1 MKPSIFCSVGMR
13 NYMEKILDNKR
24 SLRQKITMMY
34 LFLVLFNLVVW
45 LLAFYTFYNS
55 PMLFGA
61 AVMAYSFG
69 LRHAVD
75 ADHIAAID
83 NVTRKLMQEGKQP
96 VGVGFFFSLG
106 HSSVVIVATIII
118 ALSTKAFMQSNWA
131 KWHEMGSI
139 LCTSFSA
146 IFLLF
151 IALIN
156 IIIFFVI
163 YRIFKQIRQGK
174 ILTEQDT
181 NEVID
186 KQGFLVKRFRRFINL
201 ISHSWQM
208 FPLGLLFGIGFDT
221 ATEVGLLGL
230 SASQAADG
238 ISMWSILLFPAL
250 FAAGMSLIDTSDGVL
265 MLGAYGWAFLNPVR
279 KLYYNLTIT
288 LASALVAFLIGGIE
302 ALHLISEK
310 SGLKGSFWDFI
321 NQQNERFN
329 SIGFYIILFFIISW
343 IVSIFIYK
351 LMNFEALEHQVV
363 DEKQSKIIWK

>member
-1 MKPSIFCSVGMR
+1 
-13 NYMEKILDNKR
+13 
-24 SLRQKITMMY
+24 
-34 LFLVLFNLVVW
+34 
-45 LLAFYTFYNS
+45 
-55 PMLFGA
+55 
-61 AVMAYSFG
+61 MAYSFG

-131 KWHEMGSI
+131 QWHEIGSI

-163 YRIFKQIRQGK
+163 YRIFKQIRLGK

-238 ISMWSILLFPAL
+238 
-250 FAAGMSLIDTSDGVL
+250 VL

-302 ALHLISEK
+302 ALHLISAK

-351 LMNFEALEHQVV
+351 LMNFEALEHRVV

>member
-1 MKPSIFCSVGMR
+1 MR
-13 NYMEKILDNKR
+13 RYLKNFGDHKEN
-24 SLRQKITMMY
+24 LRQKIAMMY
-34 LFLVLFNLVVW
+34 LFLILFNVVVW
-45 LLAFYTFYNS
+45 FWAFYAFYNS
-55 PMLFGA
+55 SLLFGA

-83 NVTRKLMQEGKQP
+83 NVTRKLLQEGKQP
-96 VGVGFFFSLG
+96 IGVGFFFSLG
-106 HSSVVIVATIII
+106 HSSVVLIATVII
-118 ALSTKAFMQSNWA
+118 ALSTKAFMQSDWA
-131 KWHEMGSI
+131 KWHELGSI
-139 LCTSFSA
+139 VCTSCSA

-156 IIIFFVI
+156 IMIFFVI
-163 YRIFKQIRQGK
+163 YKLFKQIRQGK

-181 NEVID
+181 NELID
-186 KQGFLVKRFRRFINL
+186 QQGFLVKRFRRLINL

-230 SASQAADG
+230 SASQAAEG

-250 FAAGMSLIDTSDGVL
+250 FTAGMILIDTSDGVL

-302 ALHLISEK
+302 ALNLIAEK
-310 SGLKGSFWDFI
+310 SNFKGPFWVFI
-321 NQQNERFN
+321 NQQSERFN
-329 SIGFYIILFFIISW
+329 SIGFFIILFFILSW
-343 IVSIFIYK
+343 VVSIFIYK
-351 LMNFEALEHQVV
+351 WMNFEVLEQRVV
-363 DEKQSKIIWK
+363 DEKQNKII